1 MSGSSDF
8 MQKVSAL
15 AAEEGRHDVQAYLF
29 VFQALEHTLRRIGRR
44 RHVTGQ
50 ELLKGIKDLALANF
64 GAMGKAVFNQWG
76 VRDSTDFG
84 HIVFSLVAAG
94 LMSKTDTDDISDFS
108 EGFDFDETFEV
119 EYVPAGLSE

>member
-1 MSGSSDF
+1 MTGSSDS
-8 MQKVSAL
+8 MKKVREL
-15 AAEEGRHDVQAYLF
+15 AAKEGRHDAQAYLF

-84 HIVFSLVAAG
+84 HIVFALVGAG
-94 LMSKTDTDDISDFS
+94 LMSKTDTDDMSDFS

-119 EYVPAGLSE
+119 EYVPGGLSE